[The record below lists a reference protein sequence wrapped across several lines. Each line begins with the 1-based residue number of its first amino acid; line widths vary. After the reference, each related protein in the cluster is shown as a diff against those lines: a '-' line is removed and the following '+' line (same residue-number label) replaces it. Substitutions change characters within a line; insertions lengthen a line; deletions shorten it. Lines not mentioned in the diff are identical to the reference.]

1 MKQKP
6 ENFTPGI
13 HNYDYENEYL
23 QNRLEA
29 SQLVNITGRKCES
42 LNGKWHFAPD
52 LYDTCRR
59 QGWFRQERI
68 NSEGRDKRSP
78 PHPHNFLHK
87 R

>member
-1 MKQKP
+1 MKEIP

-23 QNRLEA
+23 RPRLGA
-29 SQLVNITGRKCES
+29 RNLVNISGRKLEV
-42 LNGKWHFAPD
+42 LNGKWRFCAD

-68 NSEGRDKRSP
+68 NSEGREV
-78 PHPHNFLHK
+78 FLWILIGK
-87 R
+87 VTRK